1 LAKMF
6 KKTAI
11 ISLITLLITLLFLT
25 SGVFPAA
32 MAGER
37 TDIPWG
43 DFRPGESQF
52 TRMDLTG
59 S

>member
-1 LAKMF
+1 MF